1 MQVSNFDDAS
11 EVLITLRITTRRL
24 YLMAY
29 SSYQK
34 WLLDRVVE
42 LREGQSLTF
51 QAIAMQLSA
60 KKILSP
66 RGQLLTA
73 ENVFSIYKK
82 GRLRQ
87 SRLTE
92 DARCEILDLRC
103 R

>member
-1 MQVSNFDDAS
+1 MRVSNFDDAS
-11 EVLITLRITTRRL
+11 EVLVTLRITTRRL

-34 WLLDRVVE
+34 WLFDRVVE
-42 LREGQSLTF
+42 LREGHSLTF
-51 QAIAMQLSA
+51 QAIARQLSA
-60 KKILSP
+60 KQVLSP
-66 RGQLLTA
+66 RGQSLTA

-87 SRLTE
+87 ARLTE
-92 DARCEILDLRC
+92 DARFDILDLSC